1 MLLSEN
7 IMLTRQ
13 KLLLNQTE
21 FASELHASLATVSRW
36 EIGKSIPNISAMK
49 SIKTLCDNKGL
60 PYEEIETAW
69 IKARMEAKK

>member
-1 MLLSEN
+1 MSLSES

-21 FASELHASLATVSRW
+21 FASELHVSLATISRW

-49 SIKTLCDNKGL
+49 SIKALCESKGL
-60 PYEEIETAW
+60 PYKDIEKAW
-69 IKARMEAKK
+69 LAARMEAKK